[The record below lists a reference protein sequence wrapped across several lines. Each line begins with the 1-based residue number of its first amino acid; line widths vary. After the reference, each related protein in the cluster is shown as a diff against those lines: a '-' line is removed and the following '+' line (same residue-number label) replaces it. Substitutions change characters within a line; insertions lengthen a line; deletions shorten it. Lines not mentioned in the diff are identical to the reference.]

1 MKRVA
6 DADTDPW
13 SYAGAAAGIANT
25 TTAVTIKAAVAGKR
39 NYVTDLQLSHATLGA
54 ATEIAIRDGA
64 GGSVLWRADARHRGQ
79 REHLRAA
86 GDAGVRQRQH
96 AARGRDAD
104 GGDRRRLRERARVQ
118 RLVSA
123 ELRQDHLAREARRLL
138 EDEVL
143 RHAFDAVRQDA
154 IEALASVDADDRTG
168 ILRLQARAAVV
179 DEVRAGLQAMI
190 MRAGV
195 REQNEASFA

>member
-1 MKRVA
+1 
-6 DADTDPW
+6 
-13 SYAGAAAGIANT
+13 
-25 TTAVTIKAAVAGKR
+25 
-39 NYVTDLQLSHATLGA
+39 
-54 ATEIAIRDGA
+54 
-64 GGSVLWRADARHRGQ
+64 
-79 REHLRAA
+79 
-86 GDAGVRQRQH
+86 
-96 AARGRDAD
+96 
-104 GGDRRRLRERARVQ
+104 
-118 RLVSA
+118 VSA